1 MGHLLVR
8 DVVPRSDVAQVCA
21 ETVEVIDAAGWL
33 LAGHDRMECV
43 ANPEA
48 TCGEGDAAF
57 WEVKERILK
66 LESLH
71 AFIHHPALRRLME
84 QFAGPRVL
92 VHPKFVLRVIF
103 PNCDRTRYRIHQ
115 DHEGVRGDPECF
127 TLWTPFA
134 DCPVERGALQV
145 METSHHFGLQGDA
158 AVGPVTRET
167 ARGGDWVVGDINAG
181 DVLLMHSLTVH
192 EPAGNGTD
200 RFRLSIDCRFQD
212 YARDFNP
219 INVVSAGGWNW
230 ETIYADWKSEEF
242 KYYWNRLPL
251 RLKPSMEELAEK
263 AEKADAKET
272 REKYARIVSQLEREM
287 AQE

>member
-1 MGHLLVR
+1 
-8 DVVPRSDVAQVCA
+8 
-21 ETVEVIDAAGWL
+21 
-33 LAGHDRMECV
+33 
-43 ANPEA
+43 
-48 TCGEGDAAF
+48 
-57 WEVKERILK
+57 VKERLLK

-84 QFAGPRVL
+84 HFAGPRVL

-103 PNCDRTRYRIHQ
+103 PKSDRTRYRIHQ

-145 METSHHFGLQGDA
+145 MEASHHFGLQCDA
-158 AVGPVTRET
+158 AVGHVVRET

-192 EPAGNGTD
+192 EPAGNRTD

-212 YARDFNP
+212 YERDFNP
-219 INVVSAGGWNW
+219 INVVSAGGWSW
-230 ETIYADWKSEEF
+230 EKIYANWRSEEF
-242 KYYWNRLPL
+242 KYYWKRLPL
-251 RLKPSMEELAEK
+251 RLKPSMEELAGL
-263 AEKADAKET
+263 AETSDAEET
-272 REKYARIVSQLEREM
+272 REKYARIVSQLETELV
-287 AQE
+287 QG